1 MFGISAFSETSFASL
16 AGPGANAIVNLTGQ
30 AATGGVGTVALPETV
45 TITGQSST
53 GAVGATTLSGLANI
67 VPTGQQTS
75 GLISGLGVGGSVIA
89 ILPSLSSTVGSVSV
103 SINGEAN
110 VSIPLE
116 DEGEGQVGSPVI
128 QANSNV
134 ALTGQAATSAL
145 GTATTVTFNTIAVSG
160 FSATTA
166 VGTIVVSA
174 SASLHEFIIG
184 MEATTSVGTTNIWS
198 LADDAQN
205 ANYSGVD
212 SSQTP
217 NYTNVNDSQT
227 PDWQDVA

>member
-116 DEGEGQVGSPVI
+116 DEEK
-128 QANSNV
+128 
-134 ALTGQAATSAL
+134 
-145 GTATTVTFNTIAVSG
+145 
-160 FSATTA
+160 
-166 VGTIVVSA
+166 
-174 SASLHEFIIG
+174 
-184 MEATTSVGTTNIWS
+184 
-198 LADDAQN
+198 DK
-205 ANYSGVD
+205 
-212 SSQTP
+212 
-217 NYTNVNDSQT
+217 
-227 PDWQDVA
+227 